1 MAYKV
6 INSHFPHILQQKT
19 EHRFVIM
26 CVVCQDYIA
35 MHRAFIVDS
44 QIFGRKYPVVVAN
57 KNIVVLV
64 VVFVVV
70 FLKLIFIFFDS
81 GLSGIG
87 FYSVFA
93 WRKLYG
99 KSHGS

>member
-70 FLKLIFIFFDS
+70 FLKLIFIFFVIYV
-81 GLSGIG
+81 L
-87 FYSVFA
+87 F
-93 WRKLYG
+93 LYA
-99 KSHGS
+99 SRSIVP